1 MADETLP
8 SPTARTVGLPGR
20 GPGLMAYLDFGRDD
34 RPVDAVFLHANGFNA
49 LTYRHVLAPL
59 ATRYRI
65 LAVDQRGHGRTSL
78 ETVVEGRRDWLDLR
92 DDLLTYLDMLDL
104 KHAVLAGHSMG
115 ATVSLLAATAE
126 PLCSRRLVLF
136 DPVMPAPRPNSAP
149 AEPGLTNSARRRRA
163 VFQSRADALA
173 SYQGR
178 GAFRTWPDSMLLD
191 YVEAGFRDLHDGAVS
206 LACSPAWEASGYLA
220 QEHDSWE
227 ALSRCLCP
235 VDIVR
240 GETGSTFQLSG
251 GLEKLGDRVRVTTVP
266 GTSHFLPMERPDI
279 VRMALTDAI
288 EGPVPAGVRTSVPA

>member
-1 MADETLP
+1 MVDETLP
-8 SPTARTVGLPGR
+8 SPTPRTVGLPDR

-65 LAVDQRGHGRTSL
+65 LAVDQRGHGRTNL

-92 DDLLTYLDMLDL
+92 DDLLAYLDTLDL
-104 KHAVLAGHSMG
+104 SHVVLAGHSMG
-115 ATVSLLAATAE
+115 ATTSLLAAAAE
-126 PLCSRRLVLF
+126 PLCCRRLVLF
-136 DPVMPAPRPNSAP
+136 DPVMPAPRSKSAP
-149 AEPGLTNSARRRRA
+149 AEPGLTESARRRRA

-173 SYQGR
+173 SYRGR

-191 YVEAGFRDLHDGAVS
+191 YVEAGFWDLQDGTVS
-206 LACSPAWEASGYLA
+206 LACAPVWEASGYVA
-220 QEHDSWE
+220 QEHDSRE
-227 ALSRCLCP
+227 ALNRCSCP

-240 GETGSTFQLSG
+240 AETASTFQLTG

-266 GTSHFLPMERPDI
+266 GASHFLPMERPDI

-288 EGPVPAGVRTSVPA
+288 EGPVPAGAKTSVPV